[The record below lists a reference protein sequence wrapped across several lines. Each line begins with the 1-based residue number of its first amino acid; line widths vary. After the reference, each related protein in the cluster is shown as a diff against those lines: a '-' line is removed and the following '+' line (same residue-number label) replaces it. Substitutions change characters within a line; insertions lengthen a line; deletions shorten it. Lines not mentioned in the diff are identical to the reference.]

1 LAIIVEHDKRRK
13 KILDSAL
20 AVFMDEGFAN
30 ATFQKIADNC
40 GIARTI
46 LYLYFK
52 DKREIFIYSIKQL
65 LLEVEKIINSIR
77 SDNSLNSEEKLSKV
91 LFTIFKVF
99 EQNKPLLSVLF
110 DYLTHLAKKGVNPED
125 RIRRRTIKLRHML
138 SSIYI
143 EGVKKGEMKKIKI
156 KSAND
161 YIYSFIE
168 TAIFHLVVIKRKNLN
183 EFKETVLFAVKQ
195 LTL

>member
-20 AVFMDEGFAN
+20 AVFMDEGFVN
-30 ATFQKIADNC
+30 ATFQKIADHC

-65 LLEVEKIINSIR
+65 LLEVEKLINSIR
-77 SDNSLNSEEKLSKV
+77 TDNSLNSEEKIVKV

-110 DYLTHLAKKGVNPED
+110 DYLTHLTKKGVNPED
-125 RIRRRTIKLRHML
+125 RIKRRTIKLRHML

-143 EGVKKGEMKKIKI
+143 EGVKKREMKKLKI

-161 YIYSFIE
+161 YLYSFIE
-168 TAIFHLVVIKRKNLN
+168 TAIFQLVVIKRKNLN
-183 EFKETVLFAVKQ
+183 EFKETVIFAVKQ

>member
-1 LAIIVEHDKRRK
+1 MAIVVEHDKRRK

-30 ATFQKIADNC
+30 ATFQKIADHC

-65 LLEVEKIINSIR
+65 LLEVEKIINSICN
-77 SDNSLNSEEKLSKV
+77 DISLNSEEKITKV
-91 LFTIFKVF
+91 IFTIFKVL
-99 EQNKPLLSVLF
+99 EQNRPLLSVLL
-110 DYLTHLAKKGVNPED
+110 DYLMHLTKKGVLPED

-138 SSIYI
+138 TSMFI
-143 EGVKKGEMKKIKI
+143 EGVKKGELKKIKI

-161 YIYSFIE
+161 YLYSFIE
-168 TAIFHLVVIKRKNLN
+168 TAIFQLVVVKRKNLN
-183 EFKETVLFAVKQ
+183 EFKETVHFAVKQ

>member
-1 LAIIVEHDKRRK
+1 VAIVVEHDKRRK

-30 ATFQKIADNC
+30 ATFQKIADHC

-65 LLEVEKIINSIR
+65 LLEVEKIINSICN
-77 SDNSLNSEEKLSKV
+77 DNSLNSEEKITKV
-91 LFTIFKVF
+91 LFTIFKVL
-99 EQNKPLLSVLF
+99 EQNRPLLSVLL
-110 DYLTHLAKKGVNPED
+110 DYLMHLTKKGDIPED
-125 RIRRRTIKLRHML
+125 RIRRRTIRLRHML
-138 SSIYI
+138 TSMYI
-143 EGVKKGEMKKIKI
+143 EGVKKGELKKIKI

-161 YIYSFIE
+161 FLYSFIE
-168 TAIFHLVVIKRKNLN
+168 TAIFQLVVIKKKSLN
-183 EFKETVLFAVKQ
+183 EFKETVHFAVKQ

>member
-20 AVFMDEGFAN
+20 SVFMDEGFAN
-30 ATFQKIADNC
+30 ATFQKIADHC

-77 SDNSLNSEEKLSKV
+77 SDNSLNSEEKLTKV
-91 LFTIFKVF
+91 LFTIFKVL
-99 EQNKPLLSVLF
+99 EQNKPLLSVLL
-110 DYLTHLAKKGVNPED
+110 DYLTHLTKKGVNPED

-138 SSIYI
+138 ASIYI
-143 EGVKKGEMKKIKI
+143 EGVKKGELKKIKI
-156 KSAND
+156 KFAND
-161 YIYSFIE
+161 YLYSFIE
-168 TAIFHLVVIKRKNLN
+168 TAIFHLVVIKRKNLT

>member
-1 LAIIVEHDKRRK
+1 MAIVVEHDKRRK

-20 AVFMDEGFAN
+20 TVFMKEGFAD
-30 ATFQKIADNC
+30 ATFQKIADQC

-65 LLEVEKIINSIR
+65 LNEVEKIINSICI
-77 SDNSLNSEEKLSKV
+77 DNSLNSEEKIIKV
-91 LFTIFKVF
+91 LFTIFKIL
-99 EQNKPLLSVLF
+99 EQNKPILSVLL
-110 DYLTHLAKKGVNPED
+110 DYLMHLTKKGVIPED

-138 SSIYI
+138 SSMYI
-143 EGVKKGEMKKIKI
+143 EGVKKGELKKIKI

-161 YIYSFIE
+161 YFYSFIE
-168 TAIFHLVVIKRKNLN
+168 TAIFQLIVIKRKNLN

>member
-1 LAIIVEHDKRRK
+1 VAIVVEHDKRRK

-20 AVFMDEGFAN
+20 TVFMKEGFAD
-30 ATFQKIADNC
+30 ATFQKIADQC

-65 LLEVEKIINSIR
+65 LNEVEKIINSICI
-77 SDNSLNSEEKLSKV
+77 DNSLNSEEKIIKV
-91 LFTIFKVF
+91 LFTIFKIL
-99 EQNKPLLSVLF
+99 EQNKPILSVLL
-110 DYLTHLAKKGVNPED
+110 DYLMHLTKKGVIPED

-138 SSIYI
+138 SSMYI
-143 EGVKKGEMKKIKI
+143 EGVKKGELKKIKI

-161 YIYSFIE
+161 YFYSFIE
-168 TAIFHLVVIKRKNLN
+168 TAIFQLIVIKRKNLN

>member
-1 LAIIVEHDKRRK
+1 VAIVVEHDKRRK

-30 ATFQKIADNC
+30 ATFQKIADHC

-65 LLEVEKIINSIR
+65 LLEVEKIINSIS

-91 LFTIFKVF
+91 LFTIFKVL
-99 EQNKPLLSVLF
+99 EQNKTLLSVLL
-110 DYLTHLAKKGVNPED
+110 DYLMHLTKKGVNPED

-143 EGVKKGEMKKIKI
+143 EGVKKGELKKIKI

-161 YIYSFIE
+161 FLYSFIE
-168 TAIFHLVVIKRKNLN
+168 TAIFQLVVIKRKNIN

>member
-1 LAIIVEHDKRRK
+1 MAIVVEHDKRRK

-20 AVFMDEGFAN
+20 TVFMKEGFVN
-30 ATFQKIADNC
+30 ATFQKIADHC

-65 LLEVEKIINSIR
+65 LLEVEKIIKSICN
-77 SDNSLNSEEKLSKV
+77 DNSLNSEEKIIKV
-91 LFTIFKVF
+91 LFTIFRIL
-99 EQNKPLLSVLF
+99 EQNRPILSVLL
-110 DYLTHLAKKGVNPED
+110 DYLMHLTKKGVNPED

-138 SSIYI
+138 ASIYI
-143 EGVKKGEMKKIKI
+143 EGVKKGELKKIKI

-161 YIYSFIE
+161 YLYSLIE
-168 TAIFHLVVIKRKNLN
+168 TAIFNLVVIKRKNLN

>member
-1 LAIIVEHDKRRK
+1 
-13 KILDSAL
+13 
-20 AVFMDEGFAN
+20 MDEGFAN
-30 ATFQKIADNC
+30 ATFQKIADHC

-77 SDNSLNSEEKLSKV
+77 SDNSLNSEEKLTKV
-91 LFTIFKVF
+91 LFTIFKVL
-99 EQNKPLLSVLF
+99 EQNKPLLSVLL
-110 DYLTHLAKKGVNPED
+110 DYLTHLTKKGVNPED

-138 SSIYI
+138 ASIYI
-143 EGVKKGEMKKIKI
+143 EGVKKGELKKIKI
-156 KSAND
+156 KFAND
-161 YIYSFIE
+161 YLYSFIE
-168 TAIFHLVVIKRKNLN
+168 TAIFHLVVIKRKNLT

>member
-1 LAIIVEHDKRRK
+1 VAIVVEHDKRRK

-20 AVFMDEGFAN
+20 YVFMKEGFAN
-30 ATFQKIADNC
+30 ATFQKIADHC

-65 LLEVEKIINSIR
+65 LLELEKIIISIC
-77 SDNSLNSEEKLSKV
+77 SDNSLNSEEKITKV
-91 LFTIFKVF
+91 LLTIFRVL
-99 EQNKPLLSVLF
+99 EQNKPLLSVLL
-110 DYLTHLAKKGVNPED
+110 DYLMHLTKKGDVPED

-138 SSIYI
+138 TSMYI
-143 EGVKKGEMKKIKI
+143 EGVKKGELKKIKI

-161 YIYSFIE
+161 YLYSFIE
-168 TAIFHLVVIKRKNLN
+168 TAIFQLVVIKRKNLN
-183 EFKETVLFAVKQ
+183 EFKETVHFAVKQ

>member
-1 LAIIVEHDKRRK
+1 VAIVVEHDKRRK

-20 AVFMDEGFAN
+20 HIFMEEGFAN
-30 ATFQKIADNC
+30 ATFQKIADHC

-77 SDNSLNSEEKLSKV
+77 SDNSLNSEEKLVKV
-91 LFTIFKVF
+91 LFTIFKVL
-99 EQNKPLLSVLF
+99 EQNKSLLSVLF
-110 DYLTHLAKKGVNPED
+110 DYLTHLTKKGVNADD

-143 EGVKKGEMKKIKI
+143 EGVKKGELKKLQI
-156 KSAND
+156 KSANN
-161 YIYSFIE
+161 YLYCFIE
-168 TAIFHLVVIKRKNLN
+168 TAIFHLVIIKRKNLN
-183 EFKETVLFAVKQ
+183 EFKETVHFAVKQ